1 MTIFTIYVITNIMNI
16 IMIILA
22 ILAGIPK
29 IQNQRITSKLTLWT
43 SKADLFK
50 IISCRVMPAKMA
62 KTILKMMF
70 VMFVIT
76 KMVKMIFFMI
86 GRPGIISTFLSFCKQ
101 NALQIAKSLL
111 EIHFYWNLL

>member
-1 MTIFTIYVITNIMNI
+1 MSPATNIYGFGRPGPEN
-16 IMIILA
+16 A
-22 ILAGIPK
+22 Y
-29 IQNQRITSKLTLWT
+29 
-43 SKADLFK
+43 LFK

-86 GRPGIISTFLSFCKQ
+86 GRPAGDNQYIFKFL
-101 NALQIAKSLL
+101 
-111 EIHFYWNLL
+111 